1 MNEKKAAAVGKAG
14 EDQLAKAL
22 EGIPD
27 AYVLRNLYIP
37 CGKDRTIEI
46 DCLLASRKGLFVI
59 ECKAWN
65 GVAIRGSER
74 FNDWSVRSTWKS
86 KPIHY
91 YSPIRQNAAH
101 TYKLVRYLTL
111 PDEKKPHSVIV
122 FTSTRAKL
130 YVPSN
135 TPDYTIVQGTS
146 ALRIDLM
153 RRLKYHKDMFTT
165 KELEDI
171 VKQLNSLPK
180 PSSKLKKA
188 HIKQAK
194 QAQQKR
200 LAEKE
205 KRRKARKKAA
215 KPKKRTVPAK
225 AKASTGK
232 RASNK
237 KTPVRKTSSKPK
249 LSLLS
254 LISFL

>member
-14 EDQLAKAL
+14 EDQLAKVL
-22 EGIPD
+22 EEIPD
-27 AYVLRNLYIP
+27 VYVLRNLYIP
-37 CGKDRTIEI
+37 CGKDRTVEI

-74 FNDWSVRSTWKS
+74 FNDWSVRATWKS

-101 TYKLVRYLTL
+101 IHKLVRYLKL
-111 PDEKKPHSVIV
+111 PAEKKPHSVIV

-135 TPDYTIVQGTS
+135 TPDYTIVQGAS
-146 ALRIDLM
+146 ALRINIM
-153 RRLKYHKDMFTT
+153 RRLKYRKDMFSTQ
-165 KELEDI
+165 ELKDI
-171 VKQLNSLPK
+171 VKQLKSIPK
-180 PSSKLKKA
+180 PSTKLKKT

-194 QAQQKR
+194 QAEQKR

-205 KRRKARKKAA
+205 KRRKARKK
-215 KPKKRTVPAK
+215 KVK
-225 AKASTGK
+225 
-232 RASNK
+232 
-237 KTPVRKTSSKPK
+237 RKTLKR
-249 LSLLS
+249 
-254 LISFL
+254 LIFS

>member
-22 EGIPD
+22 EDIPD
-27 AYVLRNLYIP
+27 ACVLRNLYIP
-37 CGKDRTIEI
+37 CGKDRTVEI

-101 TYKLVRYLTL
+101 IYRLVRYLKL
-111 PDEKKPHSVIV
+111 PAEKKPHSVIV

-135 TPDYTIVQGTS
+135 TSDYTIIQGTS
-146 ALRIDLM
+146 ALRINIM
-153 RRLKYHKDMFTT
+153 RRLKYRKDIFST
-165 KELEDI
+165 KELDDI
-171 VKQLNSLPK
+171 VRQLNSIPK
-180 PSSKLKKA
+180 PSAKLKKT

-194 QAQQKR
+194 QAEQKR

-205 KRRKARKKAA
+205 MRRKARKKAA
-215 KPKKRTVPAK
+215 KRTR
-225 AKASTGK
+225 
-232 RASNK
+232 RA
-237 KTPVRKTSSKPK
+237 TVTKP
-249 LSLLS
+249 
-254 LISFL
+254 

>member
-22 EGIPD
+22 EDIPD

-37 CGKDRTIEI
+37 CGKDRTVEI

-101 TYKLVRYLTL
+101 IYRLVRYLKL
-111 PDEKKPHSVIV
+111 PAEKKPHSVIV

-135 TPDYTIVQGTS
+135 TSDYTIIQGTS
-146 ALRIDLM
+146 ALRITIM
-153 RRLKYHKDMFTT
+153 RRLKYRKDLFST
-165 KELEDI
+165 KELNEI
-171 VKQLNSLPK
+171 VQQLKSIPK
-180 PSSKLKKA
+180 PSSKLKKS

-205 KRRKARKKAA
+205 MRRKARKKAA
-215 KPKKRTVPAK
+215 KRTR
-225 AKASTGK
+225 
-232 RASNK
+232 RATVTK
-237 KTPVRKTSSKPK
+237 PKTST
-249 LSLLS
+249 
-254 LISFL
+254 

>member
-22 EGIPD
+22 EDIPD

-37 CGKDRTIEI
+37 CGKDRTVEI

-101 TYKLVRYLTL
+101 IYRLVRYLKL
-111 PDEKKPHSVIV
+111 PAEKKPHSIIV

-135 TPDYTIVQGTS
+135 TSDYTIIQGTS
-146 ALRIDLM
+146 ALRITIM
-153 RRLKYHKDMFTT
+153 RRLKYRKDMFST
-165 KELEDI
+165 KGLDEI
-171 VKQLNSLPK
+171 IQQLKSIPK
-180 PSSKLKKA
+180 PSSKLKKS

-205 KRRKARKKAA
+205 KRRKARKKAT
-215 KPKKRTVPAK
+215 KPKRISLK
-225 AKASTGK
+225 
-232 RASNK
+232 
-237 KTPVRKTSSKPK
+237 RKTLKRSV
-249 LSLLS
+249 L
-254 LISFL
+254 F